1 MANPTSNFGWQMPTP
16 VDLVTDLPAD
26 FEVFGQ
32 AVDSSLA
39 DLKGGTSGQVLSKN
53 SNTDMDFVWVTSDDA
68 NAIQNTIVD
77 AKGDL
82 IAASASD
89 VPARLAVGNNGETLV
104 ADSSTS
110 TGLRYQGS
118 IAGGKNFAINGGMDI
133 WQRGTTFTSTG
144 AGYSAYTTDR
154 WTCYAQ
160 GTGTITQDT
169 SLSASGFRYGL
180 KFTSTAA
187 SSGNDFYQLV
197 ETDQT
202 VPLAGKQVAVSGYCI
217 ATSGVTPIMNLEY
230 STTVNDGLFATY
242 VQCTATTISQP
253 TATGSLL
260 RYTYSFAVPTTA
272 KTLRLR
278 ASTGTLN
285 NTNYATWTGI
295 QLEVGNVPTSFSRAG
310 GTIQGELA
318 ACQRYYYRWTTANG
332 GSNAAFSNPVFAYS
346 TTQAFGTIQFPVTM
360 RITPASVETTGTAS
374 NYRVI
379 IGSGVTVCSTVP
391 AIDQANPYTMMI
403 GFPVASGL
411 TVGQGGVA
419 GANISSTA
427 FLGFSAEL

>member
-1 MANPTSNFGWQMPTP
+1 MSNPTTPFSWQMPTAT
-16 VDLVTDLPAD
+16 DLVTDLPAD

-32 AVDSSLA
+32 AVATSMA
-39 DLKGGTSGQVLSKN
+39 DLLGGTSGQVLAKN

-82 IAASASD
+82 IAASAAD
-89 VPARLAVGNNGETLV
+89 TPARLAVGNNGETLV
-104 ADSSTS
+104 ADSATA

-144 AGYSAYTTDR
+144 SGYSAYTTDR

-169 SLSASGFRYGL
+169 SLSASGFRYGV

-187 SSGNDFYQLV
+187 SGGNDFYQLV

-217 ATSGVTPIMNLEY
+217 ATSGVTPLMNLEY
-230 STTVNDGLFATY
+230 STTVNDGLFGSY
-242 VQCTATTISQP
+242 VQCSATIISQP

-285 NTNYATWTGI
+285 NTNYATWTGV

-318 ACQRYYYRWTTANG
+318 ACQRYYYRI
-332 GSNAAFSNPVFAYS
+332 AASASSASLRALPYTPATS
-346 TTQAFGTIQFPVTM
+346 TTTVYMSLIPKVTM
-360 RITPASVETTGTAS
+360 RTI
-374 NYRVI
+374 N
-379 IGSGVTVCSTVP
+379 
-391 AIDQANPYTMMI
+391 AIDYSALTLYDGTNQTTITAASLDQSDGNAPTLQ
-403 GFPVASGL
+403 FSVASGL
-411 TVGQGGVA
+411 TQFRPYTVLTTTSAGYVA
-419 GANISSTA
+419 V
-427 FLGFSAEL
+427 SAEL